1 VRPFQRSQCWCLRRA
16 SLPNDL
22 ADRVRNAAT
31 AAGVS
36 VSAIITSAVAEFL
49 GASVGNV

>member
-1 VRPFQRSQCWCLRRA
+1 LRTNHTWWLLVATLQGPQRGDGGRR
-16 SLPNDL
+16 
-22 ADRVRNAAT
+22 
-31 AAGVS
+31 S